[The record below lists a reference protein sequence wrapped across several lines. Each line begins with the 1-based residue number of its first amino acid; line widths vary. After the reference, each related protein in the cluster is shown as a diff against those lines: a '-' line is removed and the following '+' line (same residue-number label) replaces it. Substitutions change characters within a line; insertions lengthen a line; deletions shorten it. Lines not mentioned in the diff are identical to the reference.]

1 MANQLQAI
9 LKSNKIDIAVGIDKQ
24 RSAEEIKKGL
34 QSLINENKDISIK
47 VDVELMDNIKDINAK
62 LKELQ
67 NKINTS
73 SSIQNAIKLDVTI
86 DSSIKNLSNQIQ
98 QIQHFKKY

>member
-24 RSAEEIKKGL
+24 RSADEIKKGL
-34 QSLINENKDISIK
+34 QSLINENKDLSIK
-47 VDVELMDNIKDINAK
+47 IGVELTDNVKDINAK

-73 SSIQNAIKLDVTI
+73 S
-86 DSSIKNLSNQIQ
+86 
-98 QIQHFKKY
+98 